1 MRATKKKGRNLKR
14 RRLRVRR
21 RLAGTPERPRL
32 TVFRSLKHMYAQ
44 VVDDT
49 TGKTL
54 VAATTLRKAL
64 LPAGEKTGNISAA
77 TAVGKAVA
85 EAEAVAREAE
95 QKAETKPKRKGKGK
109 PKQPV
114 AEAEPEPE
122 EVAEPEEAKEP
133 VAVG

>member
-1 MRATKKKGRNLKR
+1 M
-14 RRLRVRR
+14 RR

-85 EAEAVAREAE
+85 EAAMALGIKKVCFDRGGRKFHGRVKAVADGARDAGL
-95 QKAETKPKRKGKGK
+95 AL
-109 PKQPV
+109 
-114 AEAEPEPE
+114 
-122 EVAEPEEAKEP
+122 
-133 VAVG
+133 

>member
-85 EAEAVAREAE
+85 EAAMALGIKKVCFDRGGRKFHGRVKAVADGARDAGL
-95 QKAETKPKRKGKGK
+95 AL
-109 PKQPV
+109 
-114 AEAEPEPE
+114 
-122 EVAEPEEAKEP
+122 
-133 VAVG
+133 